1 MWTFPGHLWHRDGGS
16 STKGVR
22 VTATRLADGVYLFR
36 DTCNVYGLVR
46 DREAVLIDFG
56 DGTVLEHLAELGA
69 DRVTDVL
76 LTHHHRDQAQGLPK
90 AVAHGARIWV
100 PPSERELFDAVD
112 AHWQQRAIYNY
123 YDVRQDRFSLLESV
137 PVTGTVPEYRTRRFG
152 GFDVT
157 TLPTPGHTL
166 GSESYLVDVGGRRLA
181 FTGDLIY
188 GPGKVWSMA
197 ALQWSYSS
205 VEGACASV
213 LSLYELQ
220 AREPDLVLP
229 SHGDPITPPRPA
241 FDLLERRLR
250 AFVDSRRAAPWD
262 PRDQHERPFEV
273 ISPHLL
279 RNRTSF
285 ATSYV
290 LLSDT
295 GNALLIDFGLDMIAG
310 LPVGDDRSSRR
321 PWLPSLTTLR
331 RDFGVER
338 VEVAMPTH
346 YHDDHVA
353 GFNLLREVE
362 GTQIWCERAVAE
374 VLAVPSRYDLP
385 CLWYDPIPV
394 DRVLDAGRPVRWH
407 EYELTTYPLPG
418 HTLYAVAIAFEVDGR
433 RVVATGD
440 QQTTTHDPGI
450 EPEILNLQYKN
461 RFRID
466 DFVASAELYRR
477 LDPHLMISGHWLP
490 REVDDA
496 YLDLLTVKGAELA
509 RLHRELLPLSDV
521 DFDAEGT
528 GVWIRP
534 YQSTVAAGR
543 PLSLE
548 VEARNPFAGE
558 EKVSVRLAVPKGWRC
573 DPPEAAATVAGRA
586 HTTFEFEVCPPS
598 GEHVRR
604 ARVGADL
611 TVGLCRFGQ
620 QAEALVDVT

>member
-1 MWTFPGHLWHRDGGS
+1 VGP
-16 STKGVR
+16 
-22 VTATRLADGVYLFR
+22 TRLADGVYVFP
-36 DTCNVYGLVR
+36 DTCNVYALVR
-46 DREAVLIDFG
+46 DRDAVLIDFG
-56 DGTVLEHLAELGA
+56 DGEILDHLAELGA

-76 LTHHHRDQAQGLPK
+76 VTHHHRDQVQGLAR

-100 PPSERELFDAVD
+100 PPSERELFDQVD
-112 AHWQQRAIYNY
+112 THWQRREILNY
-123 YDVRQDRFSLLESV
+123 YDLRQDRFSLLEPV
-137 PVTGTVPEYRTRRFG
+137 PVSGTVPEYRTRRFG

-188 GPGKVWSMA
+188 GPGKVWSLA
-197 ALQWSYSS
+197 ATQWSYSA
-205 VEGACASV
+205 VEGVYATV

-220 AREPDLVLP
+220 ARRPDLVLP
-229 SHGDPITPPRPA
+229 AHGDPIAEPRPA
-241 FDLLERRLR
+241 FDLLESRLR
-250 AFVDSRRAAPWD
+250 AFADSRRATPWD
-262 PRDQHERPFEV
+262 PRDQYDRPFEV
-273 ISPHLL
+273 LTPHLL

-285 ATSYV
+285 ATSYA

-310 LPVGDDRSSRR
+310 LPVGSDRSSRR
-321 PWLPSLTTLR
+321 PWLPSLSALR
-331 RDFGVER
+331 RDFGVDR
-338 VEVAMPTH
+338 VEVAIPTH

-362 GTQIWCERAVAE
+362 GTQIWSERTVAD

-394 DRVLDAGRPVRWH
+394 DRVLEAGRPVRWH

-418 HTLYAVAIAFEVDGR
+418 HTLYAVAIAVEVDGR

-440 QQTTTHDPGI
+440 QQTTTWEPGV
-450 EPEILNLQYKN
+450 EAEILNLQYKN

-466 DFVASAELYRR
+466 DFVASAALYRE
-477 LDPHLMISGHWLP
+477 LAPDLMISGHWTP
-490 REVDDA
+490 REVDAD
-496 YLDLLTVKGAELA
+496 YLDLLEVKGAELA

-528 GVWIRP
+528 GVWVRP
-534 YQSTVAAGR
+534 YQATVAAGR
-543 PLSLE
+543 PLTLE

-558 EKVSVRLAVPKGWRC
+558 EKVAVRLVLPAGWRC
-573 DPPEAAATVAGRA
+573 DPPEAGTTVPGLS
-586 HTTFEFEVCPPS
+586 HTTFEFEVTPPP
-598 GEHVRR
+598 GESRRR

-611 TVGLCRFGQ
+611 TVGSCRFGQ
-620 QAEALVDVT
+620 QAEALVDVR